1 MVAVGLVP
9 ARLPPVSRRLGPPPL
24 LLTIVTLA
32 RIFFSV
38 SRSNIHLAR
47 HPGEAR
53 SCKRYR
59 PVATSLAGRSS
70 LDCWIE
76 TNSGQ
81 EILAVTSPKRRV
93 ISGRIV
99 DVNFEVKWLTVQLR
113 DQSQGF
119 WRAAMSSRYSFVS
132 ARRVHD
138 NRGVGSPSS
147 KRDPQVCGRQPRN
160 AVVDTKKPTRLL

>member
-9 ARLPPVSRRLGPPPL
+9 ARLPPVSRRLAPPPL
-24 LLTIVTLA
+24 LPTILTLA
-32 RIFFSV
+32 RIFFFV

-81 EILAVTSPKRRV
+81 EILAMTSPTPINRRGLIFLAGAV
-93 ISGRIV
+93 LTFSLVAPTIAEATISR
-99 DVNFEVKWLTVQLR
+99 
-113 DQSQGF
+113 S
-119 WRAAMSSRYSFVS
+119 
-132 ARRVHD
+132 
-138 NRGVGSPSS
+138 
-147 KRDPQVCGRQPRN
+147 
-160 AVVDTKKPTRLL
+160 